1 MTKEHPLDPNPKSG
15 WQPKI
20 VFLDRDGTINEEVNY
35 LYKPEDLVILPGV
48 PEALRE
54 LKKAGYLLILI
65 TNQAGIARGYYTEE
79 DCIRL
84 YLVLDTELKRAGAG
98 LNAVYYCPPHPEHGI
113 GKYKLHCHCRK
124 PETGLLLQA
133 EADLMSCR
141 IPSGDMLY
149 QSRCILS
156 EAEQKALS
164 EWNRSPEGP
173 DFTNCFMIGD
183 KLGDILAG
191 RRFGVRSILVG
202 TGYGEKEQRAAAAGS
217 YDYYADTLKE
227 AAKWIIRQ
235 QSIR

>member
-1 MTKEHPLDPNPKSG
+1 MTKVHLPDLNTKSR
-15 WQPKI
+15 WTPKI

-54 LKKAGYLLILI
+54 LKEAGYLLILI

-84 YLVLDTELKRAGAG
+84 NLVLDTELKRAGAG
-98 LNAVYYCPPHPEHGI
+98 LDAVYYCPHHPEHGI

-133 EADLMSCR
+133 EADLMSGR

-149 QSRCILS
+149 QSQCTLPEKKLKELS
-156 EAEQKALS
+156 A
-164 EWNRSPEGP
+164 WNQSLEGP

-227 AAKWIIRQ
+227 AAEWIIRQ

>member
-1 MTKEHPLDPNPKSG
+1 MTQVHPPDLNLKSG
-15 WQPKI
+15 WTPGI

-35 LYKPEDLVILPGV
+35 LSKPEDLVILPGV

-54 LKKAGYLLILI
+54 LKEAGYLLILI

-79 DCIRL
+79 DCIKL
-84 YLVLDTELKRAGAG
+84 NLVLDAELKRAGAG
-98 LNAVYYCPPHPEHGI
+98 LDAVYYCPHHPEHGI
-113 GKYKLHCHCRK
+113 GKYKIHCHCRK

-133 EADLMSCR
+133 EADLLSGR
-141 IPSGDMLY
+141 ISSEDTLY
-149 QSRCILS
+149 QSQCTLS

-164 EWNRSPEGP
+164 GWNRSPEGP

-183 KLGDILAG
+183 KLLDSLAG
-191 RRFGVRSILVG
+191 HRFGVRSILVG
-202 TGYGEKEQRAAAAGS
+202 TGYGKKEWRTATAGS